1 MFYTI
6 YKTTNK
12 INGKIYIGAHK
23 THDLDDGYLG
33 SGKHLGYAIEKY
45 GVENFEKEILAVFD
59 NKKDMFE
66 MESELVNEDFVKDS
80 KTYNLK
86 VGGFGGFDWI
96 NKHPEKQGGGRQV
109 LAQKIKSD
117 PDFAKRITKNATAAY
132 VVRVKNDKIFKENL
146 HARFGDGFKGKKH
159 TEEWKK
165 KHSKFM
171 SENQKGSGNS
181 QYGTMWIHNLE
192 LKESKRIKKTDPIP
206 EGWIKGRKIKFKE
219 SSCYQKIVQSASF
232 ANG

>member
-86 VGGFGGFDWI
+86 VGGFGGFDYI
-96 NKHPEKQGGGRQV
+96 NQ
-109 LAQKIKSD
+109 
-117 PDFAKRITKNATAAY
+117 TNKNLYGKNGTAG
-132 VVRVKNDKIFKENL
+132 FGLENL
-146 HARFGDGFKGKKH
+146 KKGLKTQEHLRKTNPQWVKEYSVKMSGIIKRYYQTHDGTFKGKKH
-159 TEEWKK
+159 TEETKRK
-165 KHSKFM
+165 IGAINSKL
-171 SENQKGSGNS
+171 QKGSGNS
-181 QYGTMWIHNLE
+181 QFGTMWIHNLE

-206 EGWIKGRKIKFKE
+206 EGWIKGRKIKF
-219 SSCYQKIVQSASF
+219 Q
-232 ANG
+232 